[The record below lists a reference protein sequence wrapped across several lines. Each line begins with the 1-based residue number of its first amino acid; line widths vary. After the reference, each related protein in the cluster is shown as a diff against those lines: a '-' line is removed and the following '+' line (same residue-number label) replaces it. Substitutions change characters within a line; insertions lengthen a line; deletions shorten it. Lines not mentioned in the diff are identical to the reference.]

1 MNMKAP
7 KKHHTKSKKQLY
19 IIIGAEMGL
28 LEERTDKSF
37 ATYDPYT
44 QDILFIGTD
53 KEQQRFKI
61 YCKNFW
67 PDVWRL
73 IKGKIAY
80 CNRLSTWSGLE
91 YSRPYWKKYPK
102 ITLYLEAFYALRV
115 ARFFNQLGRNT
126 GISTH
131 YFKSFDSP
139 IPFILNHMESTRERI
154 LFLSIIAEIFR
165 RYSWIWGSFWIQKL
179 LVQKHPRDF
188 MPWDFLVT
196 KKHSKI

>member
-1 MNMKAP
+1 MKAP
-7 KKHHTKSKKQLY
+7 NKHHTKSKKQLY
-19 IIIGAEMGL
+19 IIIGAGIGL
-28 LEERTDKSF
+28 LEERIDKSF
-37 ATYDPYT
+37 ATYEPYT

-73 IKGKIAY
+73 IKGKVAY

-102 ITLYLEAFYALRV
+102 ITLYLEPFYALRV
-115 ARFFNQLGRNT
+115 ARFFNQLGRNS
-126 GISTH
+126 GISIH
-131 YFKSFDSP
+131 HSKSFDSP
-139 IPFILNHMESTRERI
+139 LHILLNHFESTKSRI
-154 LFLSIIAEIFR
+154 LFVSKIAYFLR
-165 RYSWIWGSFWIQKL
+165 RYSWLWGSFWVQKL
-179 LVQKHPRDF
+179 LVKKHPRDF